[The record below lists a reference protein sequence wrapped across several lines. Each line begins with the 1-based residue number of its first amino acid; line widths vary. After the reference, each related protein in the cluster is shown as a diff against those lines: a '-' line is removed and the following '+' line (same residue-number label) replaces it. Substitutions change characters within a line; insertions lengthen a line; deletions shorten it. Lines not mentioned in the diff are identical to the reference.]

1 MTRVTIVSNET
12 GQQNFGA
19 IVNGLIIGAT
29 DIRIASGYAGY
40 KAFEVTA
47 ALLKRCLAN
56 GARVQ
61 LIFGLGFW
69 EGISQNME
77 RALRSFDEEARSY
90 SNGSGVYFCQVE
102 KFHGKFYLLNS
113 NGAQHALI
121 GSSNF
126 SDSGFGG
133 WLEANAA
140 LDNPRQIDELND
152 YFERLLSH
160 NARPIKQLA
169 FPDVR
174 GDFIKA
180 NRTAPATRATLTGTE
195 LQLPVAFT
203 LTLLVRPQSHF
214 NLFAGSGRRK
224 SGIFKLRSWYEVE
237 IGVTK
242 QTRDARLDAILPA
255 QLTPFRIQ
263 IVEDNGKTY
272 EGLFKRK
279 TSKKN
284 ERKTLRET
292 SVDFMSAERQLFGNY
307 IKNKLVSIGLMRY
320 GDLLTEDV
328 LSQYGTDKVVFR
340 RLPSGVNDYLVT
352 F

>member
-1 MTRVTIVSNET
+1 M
-12 GQQNFGA
+12 
-19 IVNGLIIGAT
+19 
-29 DIRIASGYAGY
+29 
-40 KAFEVTA
+40 
-47 ALLKRCLAN
+47 
-56 GARVQ
+56 
-61 LIFGLGFW
+61 
-69 EGISQNME
+69 
-77 RALRSFDEEARSY
+77 
-90 SNGSGVYFCQVE
+90 
-102 KFHGKFYLLNS
+102 
-113 NGAQHALI
+113 
-121 GSSNF
+121 
-126 SDSGFGG
+126 
-133 WLEANAA
+133 
-140 LDNPRQIDELND
+140 
-152 YFERLLSH
+152 
-160 NARPIKQLA
+160 
-169 FPDVR
+169 
-174 GDFIKA
+174 
-180 NRTAPATRATLTGTE
+180 
-195 LQLPVAFT
+195 
-203 LTLLVRPQSHF
+203 
-214 NLFAGSGRRK
+214 FAGSGRRK